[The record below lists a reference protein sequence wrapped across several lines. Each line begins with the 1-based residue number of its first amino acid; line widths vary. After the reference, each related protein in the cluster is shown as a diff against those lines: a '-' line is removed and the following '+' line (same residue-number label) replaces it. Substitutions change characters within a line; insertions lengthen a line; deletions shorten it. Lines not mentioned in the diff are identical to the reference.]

1 MIRSSQQTSQLKKR
15 VPVPEFSFPVGV
27 LLFNRPQYAEQTL
40 RALANQRR
48 TVPGNRVIIVI
59 DGYDGSKAQRSGQP
73 DLTADVARIARDV
86 FPDATI
92 IASPKNVGIA
102 VAFELLEVALRQ
114 CDPKTEWYAFFE
126 EDYVPHENYLDILA
140 ELARQAA
147 KLPEIAAIT
156 ATGELFV
163 EQSRGVNSVY
173 PLSRLWAFLMR
184 RSHLDERRPIIDR
197 YLAALS
203 ETSYWERDKPAIATV
218 LANNGVLPIGVS
230 QDQVKLTLLGHF
242 GRYGISTGSTQ
253 GEYIGVVGEHMD
265 EKSYASF
272 GFEKFTEAFDPSTV
286 DLTAMAPILAHEARV
301 GFATKVANAYVI
313 PRFIAF
319 AARQRERERPR
330 ISRALRAFGQALRIL
345 AGRDG

>member
-1 MIRSSQQTSQLKKR
+1 
-15 VPVPEFSFPVGV
+15 VPQFPFPVGV

-40 RALANQRR
+40 RALANQQRS
-48 TVPGNRVIIVI
+48 VSGNRVVIVI
-59 DGYDGSKAQRSGQP
+59 DGYDGSKAQKSGQS
-73 DLTADVARIARDV
+73 DHTADVARIARDV

-92 IASPKNVGIA
+92 VASPKNVGIA

-114 CDPKTEWYAFFE
+114 CDPKAEWYAFFE
-126 EDYVPHENYLDILA
+126 EDYVPHENYLGILA
-140 ELARQAA
+140 DLARQSS

-163 EQSRGVNSVY
+163 ERSRGVNSVY

-197 YLAALS
+197 YLESLS
-203 ETSYWERDKPAIATV
+203 NTAYWERNKPAIAKV
-218 LANNGVLPIGVS
+218 LAENGVLPIGVS
-230 QDQVKLTLLGHF
+230 QDQVKLTLLSHF

-272 GFEKFTEAFDPSTV
+272 GFEKFTTAFDPSGV
-286 DLTAMAPILAHEARV
+286 DLTAMAPTLAHEARV
-301 GFATKVANAYVI
+301 GFATKVADAYVI
-313 PRFIAF
+313 PRFVAF
-319 AARQRERERPR
+319 AARQRERARPR
-330 ISRALRAFGQALRIL
+330 VLQAISAFMRGVRIV
-345 AGRDG
+345 AGRDN